1 MRRIRPCW
9 SCASATTSNYPWL
22 PTLLASPLGPP
33 SRACTGPSHDFERKW
48 RVTMDIEDR
57 IREAVREDRWPE
69 PSVQFHSRVMAS
81 LPDGAGR
88 GRLALPALPAFM
100 RVAPVVLVAAIAI
113 VAAGLPLMLSRLG
126 ANGSRPTPMSA
137 ASVPSSGTFT
147 LTGSMA
153 TARAKNTATLL
164 RDGRVLIAGGAKGS
178 GDLASAELYD
188 PTSGTFSRTGSMAA
202 ARDDQ
207 TATLLTD
214 GRVLIAGGN
223 NGSGDL
229 ASAELYDPT
238 SRTFSPTGSMDT
250 VRELDTATLLPDG
263 RVLIAGGTDGSN
275 ELASAELYE
284 PSSGT
289 FA

>member
-1 MRRIRPCW
+1 
-9 SCASATTSNYPWL
+9 
-22 PTLLASPLGPP
+22 
-33 SRACTGPSHDFERKW
+33 
-48 RVTMDIEDR
+48 MDIEDR

-126 ANGSRPTPMSA
+126 ANGSRPTPLSA

-188 PTSGTFSRTGSMAA
+188 PASGTFSRTGSMAA

-263 RVLIAGGTDGSN
+263 RVLIAGGAAIANGGAYET
-275 ELASAELYE
+275 LTSAELYD
-284 PSSGT
+284 PSTGRFGLTGSLTTPRWTATATLLPDGRVLI
-289 FA
+289 AGGGNDSIVVASADLYQP